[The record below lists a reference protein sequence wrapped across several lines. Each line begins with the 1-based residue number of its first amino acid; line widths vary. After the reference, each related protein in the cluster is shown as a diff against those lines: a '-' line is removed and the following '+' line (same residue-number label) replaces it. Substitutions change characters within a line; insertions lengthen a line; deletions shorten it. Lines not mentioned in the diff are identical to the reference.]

1 MKGILY
7 KNSYPRDF
15 VYKRIKNL
23 LDKVLTQ
30 KVVVSTVPKKDLM
43 IVLPYLGKLS
53 LQIRTKIIRVMKN
66 KLPHS
71 NFRIAFQT
79 KSNLVIFFTFK
90 VKTPYVLALFINL
103 SELTA
108 MLPITAKLSAI
119 LKSQCVNNLEFL
131 LLLERE

>member
-1 MKGILY
+1 M
-7 KNSYPRDF
+7 
-15 VYKRIKNL
+15 
-23 LDKVLTQ
+23 
-30 KVVVSTVPKKDLM
+30 PKKDLM

-66 KLPHS
+66 KLPHG

-131 LLLERE
+131 LLLESERG

>member
-1 MKGILY
+1 M
-7 KNSYPRDF
+7 
-15 VYKRIKNL
+15 
-23 LDKVLTQ
+23 
-30 KVVVSTVPKKDLM
+30 PKKDLM

-131 LLLERE
+131 LLLEREWKGITIPPYKSTMYFAITCLVLTIFPY